1 MRSYPRNSP
10 EAAAR
15 IVALIMVAD
24 GHVSRSETAALD
36 RLHASTLLDIAP
48 ADMARVLR
56 LMDAARTSA
65 QTEEPVPIRG

>member
-24 GHVSRSETAALD
+24 GHVSRSEITALD
-36 RLHASTLLDIAP
+36 RLHASTRFGLAH
-48 ADMARVLR
+48 ADTAQCCAGFTED
-56 LMDAARTSA
+56 LMCSA
-65 QTEEPVPIRG
+65 